1 MFLYK
6 FTLTYMDG
14 KKENYF
20 KFCTYPKKT
29 KIYRNALNLL
39 RNNKLIRY
47 SYASYNNEL

>member
-6 FTLTYMDG
+6 FTLTYFDG

-29 KIYRNALNLL
+29 KIYKQAFKLLND
-39 RNNKLIRY
+39 NKIRRY
-47 SYASYNNEL
+47 SYGPAK